1 MWQRRR
7 LLQLL
12 AAAPALGCRRAEPTA
27 TAFEQGLLAMAAEGG
42 FGGADSQ
49 RDAVTEIERLAR
61 RVRDAAGGG
70 PLDSEVLRR
79 TLFRDLG
86 FVRVV
91 EGLTARHMLL
101 PPVLQDRRGSCVGLG
116 CLFLA
121 LADRLGLTAA
131 GVLVPGHFFVQVRD
145 RSGVRNVEL
154 LRAGEAMPESWYR
167 SKYAAPTPACAAYLR
182 PLTPG
187 EVLAVVRFNLGNH
200 HREGGALD
208 HARSA
213 YRRAAQ
219 DFPGFPEAH
228 ASLGLTLH
236 LQGHLTEARQAYQTA
251 RQLCPNLPGLD
262 RNLAALD
269 GDTR

>member
-1 MWQRRR
+1 
-7 LLQLL
+7 
-12 AAAPALGCRRAEPTA
+12 
-27 TAFEQGLLAMAAEGG
+27 MAAEGG
-42 FGGADSQ
+42 FGGTDSQ

-121 LADRLGLTAA
+121 LADRVGVDRLGRPGARGTSSSRCETGAA
-131 GVLVPGHFFVQVRD
+131 CATWR
-145 RSGVRNVEL
+145 L

-167 SKYAAPTPACAAYLR
+167 SKYAVPRPACAAYLR

-200 HREGGALD
+200 HRE
-208 HARSA
+208 AR
-213 YRRAAQ
+213 R
-219 DFPGFPEAH
+219 P
-228 ASLGLTLH
+228 
-236 LQGHLTEARQAYQTA
+236 
-251 RQLCPNLPGLD
+251 
-262 RNLAALD
+262 
-269 GDTR
+269 